1 MHWVIPVSPF
11 VFFRDLNNKSFC
23 LFMLFLNYIENT
35 F

>member
-11 VFFRDLNNKSFC
+11 IFFRDLNKKSF

>member
-11 VFFRDLNNKSFC
+11 IFFRDLNNKSF